1 MDVEAIWRAHR
12 AGAPLGE
19 LRADTALELFYLAVL
34 ANAGGD
40 RAAARGFARAAAE
53 RDPDRVLYAETARYL
68 ERDGDAE
75 VYRSTEAFTAFAT
88 GGGNVGLYEAEHR
101 ALQSCYADGE
111 GLRLL
116 DIGTG
121 EGHGLLPALTP
132 EVAARV
138 AVVDVVEPSAERL
151 AIATAGLRERGVA
164 HRAHVTTV
172 QEFLARDDVGPW
184 DLVQETFSM
193 LVVPPAERVAVFARL
208 RALTERIA
216 MVEFD
221 VPEIGSGTEP
231 AWFRHLVD
239 RYEHGVREYDEDRE
253 LVAQGFVVPVLLNA
267 LDDGQH
273 LHTEQP
279 VHRWAAEL
287 EAAGFT
293 VRQQRRIF
301 DYWWAPAHLIT
312 AS

>member
-1 MDVEAIWRAHR
+1 MDVEAIWQAHR
-12 AGAPLGE
+12 AGTPLTE

-34 ANAGGD
+34 ADAGGD
-40 RAAARGFARAAAE
+40 RAGAREFAGAAAE
-53 RDPDRVLYAETARYL
+53 RAPGRELYAQTARYL
-68 ERDGDAE
+68 QRDDDAD

-88 GGGNVGLYEAEHR
+88 GGGNVGLYRAEHR
-101 ALQSCYADGE
+101 ALRSCYAGHH

-132 EVAARV
+132 EVAE
-138 AVVDVVEPSAERL
+138 VDLVEPAAERL
-151 AIATAGLRERGVA
+151 AVTTAALRDRGVA
-164 HRAHVTTV
+164 HRAHVSTV
-172 QEFLARDDVGPW
+172 QDFLAREDVGPW

-193 LVVPPAERVAVFARL
+193 LVVPREDRVRVLARL
-208 RALTERIA
+208 RERTERIA

-221 VPEIGSGTEP
+221 VPEIGSGVEP

-239 RYEHGVREYDEDRE
+239 RYERGVREYDEDRD
-253 LVAQGFVVPVLLNA
+253 LVAQGFLVPVFLNA
-267 LDDGQH
+267 LDQGTP

-279 VHRWAAEL
+279 VSRWVAEL

-293 VRQQRRIF
+293 VREPERIF
-301 DYWWAPAHLIT
+301 DYWWAPAYLIT